1 MEKIE
6 LILNN
11 GSVINF
17 NKNKLVTIEIK
28 GIKKHLI
35 FSDNDFFKKSKEL
48 EELYLVLKI
57 KSEDK
62 CLDLNNEINV
72 VDALTNYNNIIA
84 IGIMHDKKYECF
96 NTNWS
101 DNYCKENRNQLSYYD
116 ENKEYLYIL
125 VKENVN
131 FQDLL
136 DYSNLKS

>member
-57 KSEDK
+57 NSEDK

-101 DNYCKENRNQLSYYD
+101 DNCCKENRNQLSYYD
-116 ENKEYLYIL
+116 ENKECLYIL